1 LSLSTKY
8 IHQRSKKDWE
18 RRTNSLSFLT
28 ILCRCRSRSL
38 WDIDSCIYRSTKS
51 YSRQHNM
58 KKKTAKTHPSTTGGP
73 WHNITG
79 KLSN

>member
-1 LSLSTKY
+1 
-8 IHQRSKKDWE
+8 
-18 RRTNSLSFLT
+18 
-28 ILCRCRSRSL
+28 LCRCRSRSL